1 MKTHEILNRY
11 VKRKKETYG
20 VSLRSL
26 SVQLNVSPSFLSR
39 ILSGKKPVPYALLLK
54 MQKVFDIEPEVFENI
69 RSAHV
74 DHIPGID
81 QGLAAKGQRQL
92 RTELKNWELSKPNS
106 YKILRNWYY
115 IAILEY
121 VSLKKFDGLSESIAD
136 HFDLSIESTEI
147 ALRELC
153 DLELIAKTEDGKW
166 KKTQKKL
173 RWSSAIPTKEIGN
186 FHKIMMDKAKEQL
199 VATNQQAFERRL
211 ITGITFTISSKKVKL
226 AKKRL
231 NEFIHELANELM
243 DEESADAEVYHLASQ
258 LFPLSK

>member
-11 VKRKKETYG
+11 ARRKKEIYG

-26 SVQLNVSPSFLSR
+26 STQLDISPSFLSR

-54 MQKVFDIEPEVFENI
+54 MHKVFDIDPEVFESI
-69 RSAHV
+69 RTAHV
-74 DHIPGID
+74 DYISD
-81 QGLAAKGQRQL
+81 TQQSLAARGHRKVK
-92 RTELKNWELSKPNS
+92 TELQNWELSKPNS

-121 VSLKKFDGLSESIAD
+121 VSLNSFDGSSVSIAN
-136 HFDLSIESTEI
+136 HFGLSIEATEV

-153 DLELIAKTEDGKW
+153 SLELIVKTENEKW

-173 RWSSAIPTKEIGN
+173 RWSSSIPTEEIGN
-186 FHKIMMDKAKEQL
+186 FHQVMMNKAKEQL
-199 VATNQQAFERRL
+199 LVRNQKAFERRL
-211 ITGITFTISSKKVKL
+211 ITGVTFTISSKKVKL

-243 DEESADAEVYHLASQ
+243 DEDSSDAEVYQLAAQ